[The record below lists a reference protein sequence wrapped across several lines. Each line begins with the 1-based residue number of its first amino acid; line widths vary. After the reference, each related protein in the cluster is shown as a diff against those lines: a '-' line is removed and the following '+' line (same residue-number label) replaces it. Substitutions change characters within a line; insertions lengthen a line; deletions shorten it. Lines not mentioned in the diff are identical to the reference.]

1 MTLRSNAMVREPAT
15 TSLLESLQ
23 RAGSA
28 LAGLDFRLKGQQSLA
43 RKIRTDSHKLD
54 VSEKEASDG
63 INDVLRYTY
72 VLPVESF
79 ADEFARIRQALE
91 KAGYTVVKVKNTL
104 GDAASAYRGVNT
116 QFETPDGFKF
126 ELQFHTKQSLDVKER
141 NHALYEEER
150 LEDTPLERKWEL
162 RREMADNAA
171 KIKTPPNIEEVRR

>member
-1 MTLRSNAMVREPAT
+1 M
-15 TSLLESLQ
+15 
-23 RAGSA
+23 
-28 LAGLDFRLKGQQSLA
+28 
-43 RKIRTDSHKLD
+43 
-54 VSEKEASDG
+54 
-63 INDVLRYTY
+63 LRYTY

-91 KAGYTVVKVKNTL
+91 KAGYTVIKVKNTL
-104 GDAASAYRGVNT
+104 GDASSAYRGVNT

-171 KIKTPPNIEEVRR
+171 KIKTPPNIEEVRK